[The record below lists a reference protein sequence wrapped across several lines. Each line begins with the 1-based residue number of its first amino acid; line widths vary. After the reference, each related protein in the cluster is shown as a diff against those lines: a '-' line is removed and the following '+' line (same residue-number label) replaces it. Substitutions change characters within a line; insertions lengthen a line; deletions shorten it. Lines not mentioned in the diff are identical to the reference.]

1 MRSCEVCPEREADWE
16 VKLAVFQP
24 LMLRTVKTLLR
35 QSPFWVVS
43 SEGETRA
50 TAREGQMCLSTFSK
64 AAVSIVMLEAWAGL
78 TQ

>member
-1 MRSCEVCPEREADWE
+1 MCPVGQANWE
-16 VKLAVFQP
+16 VKLAGLQP

-50 TAREGQMCLSTFSK
+50 MAGGDKCPLSTFSK
-64 AAVSIVMLEAWAGL
+64 AAVSIVLLEAWAGL
-78 TQ
+78 TK